1 MANQTNRTA
10 IPNNLQL
17 FAHLVV
23 KKGQDR
29 HLTDFGQILGI
40 LLEILETS
48 DPILT
53 RIRSGSVVTSKVFIF
68 IRILHHLPA
77 ADITLTDGLAWS
89 IIHLYLR
96 QLTRLKDY

>member
-23 KKGQDR
+23 KKEQDR
-29 HLTDFGQILGI
+29 LLTDFGQILGI
-40 LLEILETS
+40 LLEILET